1 MDYAG
6 YPRNDVLCIDMRSFY
21 ASVECMKRGL
31 DPKTA
36 LLAVVGD
43 TRRKGSIVLAA
54 SPMLKKKHGIS
65 NVSRFFELPDDPNL
79 VIAPAHMGDYL
90 EVSVEITKMIKNYV
104 PQEAIHV
111 YSVDELWV
119 TINGLGRLY
128 GSPYD
133 IAKMIQSE
141 IREQFGIECVI
152 GIGDNKFLA
161 KVVMDIHA
169 KKAEDG
175 IAECRYEDVAEK
187 LWPCD
192 IHDIWGIGSRMT
204 RNLNRMGILTLGH
217 LANHP
222 LKYLKKNYGIMG
234 EQLYWHAWGIDLSP
248 VYGNFVK
255 TEQKSYGH
263 GITLLR
269 DYDTEEIYACLLDL
283 CEEACRRARIDGK
296 EGRTVH
302 LGIGYS
308 SETGGGFSRSMSV
321 QVPTNITMDMYA
333 VCLKLFHRFYD
344 GGSKIRRA
352 SVALT
357 NLGDEFDVQLSLFD
371 NQPKKKD
378 LAEAMDMIREKYGST
393 AVLRASSYTSGG
405 ITIERSKKIGGHYA

>member
-1 MDYAG
+1 MDYTG

-43 TRRKGSIVLAA
+43 TSRKGSIVLAA

-119 TINGLGRLY
+119 TINGLQKLY
-128 GSPYD
+128 GNPYD
-133 IAKMIQSE
+133 IAYMIQAE
-141 IREQFGIECVI
+141 IREQFGIESVI

-169 KKAEDG
+169 KKADDG

-217 LANHP
+217 LAKHP
-222 LKYLKKNYGIMG
+222 LKYLKKNFGIMG

-269 DYDTEEIYACLLDL
+269 DYEKEEIYACLLDL
-283 CEEACRRARIDGK
+283 CEEACRRARMDDK

-321 QVPTNITMDMYA
+321 QMPTNITMDMYA
-333 VCLKLFHRFYD
+333 VCLTLFHRFYD
-344 GGSKIRRA
+344 GVSKIRRA

-378 LAEAMDMIREKYGST
+378 LAAAMDTIRDKYGST
-393 AVLRASSYTSGG
+393 AVLRASSYTSG
-405 ITIERSKKIGGHYA
+405 

>member
-1 MDYAG
+1 MDYSI

-21 ASVECMKRGL
+21 ASIECVKRGL
-31 DPKTA
+31 DPKAA

-43 TRRKGSIVLAA
+43 TSRRGSIVLAA
-54 SPMLKKKHGIS
+54 SPSLKKKHGIS
-65 NVSRFFELPDDPNL
+65 NVSRFFELPEDPEL

-90 EVSVEITKMIKNYV
+90 AVSVEITKMMKNFV
-104 PQEAIHV
+104 PKEAIHV

-119 TINGLGRLY
+119 TVNGLRTLY
-128 GSPYD
+128 GSPYE
-133 IAKMIQSE
+133 IAELIQSR
-141 IREQFGIECVI
+141 IREQFGIECVV

-169 KKAEDG
+169 KKASDG
-175 IAECRYEDVAEK
+175 IAECRYEDVEEL

-192 IHDIWGIGSRMT
+192 IHEIWGIGSRMT
-204 RNLNRMGILTLGH
+204 RNLNRMGIVTLGQ
-217 LANHP
+217 LAKHP

-269 DYDTEEIYACLLDL
+269 DYQKEEIFACLLDL
-283 CEEACRRARIDGK
+283 CEEACRRARYDDK

-308 SETGGGFSRSMSV
+308 TETGGGFSRSLSV
-321 QVPTNITMDMYA
+321 QMPTNSTMEVYHM
-333 VCLKLFHRFYD
+333 CLRLFNRFYD
-344 GGSKIRRA
+344 GSSKIRRA

-357 NLGDEFDVQLSLFD
+357 NLGEETDVQLSLFED
-371 NQPKKKD
+371 RSKEKA
-378 LAEAMDMIREKYGST
+378 LGAVMDTIRDRYGST
-393 AVLRASSYTSGG
+393 ALLRASSYTSGG
-405 ITIERSKKIGGHYA
+405 IIPERSQKIGGHYA